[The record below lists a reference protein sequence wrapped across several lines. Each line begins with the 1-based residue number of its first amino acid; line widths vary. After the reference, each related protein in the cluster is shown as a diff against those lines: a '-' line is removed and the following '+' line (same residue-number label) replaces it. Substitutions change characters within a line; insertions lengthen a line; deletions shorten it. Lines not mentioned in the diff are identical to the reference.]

1 MLTKKDINLLSIAIN
16 DSKNNN
22 IRLADTKKR
31 INSILHNK
39 SNKSVIKELG
49 GFIANVKG
57 NEKNKVVLIVIMSL
71 LRRNLDCQA
80 ELSELIK
87 KYKLE
92 GCLYGGLKSFFSGDS
107 EQFGLKIKLNTD
119 SFENKYEYITRFTNF
134 EYWKLIDLFE
144 SAKILSLVAF
154 AKFEQL
160 AYEDKSSLILLNMV
174 IRHLNIAP
182 SDELISKLLQ
192 SDDELKQNIGF
203 LFVTDNVSKAVNDIC
218 EIKRCKKQGLFT
230 NKKPKA
236 ATMFFKTE
244 INRCCVFLEI
254 CSAKTRA
261 ALLLNYLLLHQSE
274 YPTAFSKM
282 LMSSFLQ
289 DELYKQI
296 KETKK
301 IRNLKD
307 VCFLLSLIFHT
318 PALDDKNKRISKAKL
333 YDAVTDVLISFI
345 EEDKGIY
352 GWNEQQKN
360 YVTEI
365 CKMLPKKNI
374 CKLNKHL
381 QNKRKTLMTAKID
394 ELVRFKIYLKDK
406 QKQDIIDGIL
416 NIIQIYCNV

>member
-1 MLTKKDINLLSIAIN
+1 MLTKKDICLLSIVIN

-22 IRLADTKKR
+22 IHLVETKKK
-31 INSILHNK
+31 INAILHNK
-39 SNKSVIKELG
+39 SNKTVIKELD
-49 GFIANVKG
+49 GFVANVKG
-57 NEKNKVVLIVIMSL
+57 NEKNKAVLIVVMSL

-80 ELSELIK
+80 ELSELIT

-119 SFENKYEYITRFTNF
+119 SFENKYEYITRFTDF

-144 SAKILSLVAF
+144 SAKIFSLVNF

-174 IRHLNIAP
+174 TRHLNIAP

-203 LFVTDNVSKAVNDIC
+203 LFVTEGVSKAVNDIC

-236 ATMFFKTE
+236 ANMFFKTE
-244 INRCCVFLEI
+244 INKCCDFLEK

-274 YPTAFSKM
+274 HPTAFSKM

-289 DELYKQI
+289 DEFYKQI

-333 YDAVTDVLISFI
+333 YDAVTDVLIFFI

-374 CKLNKHL
+374 YKLNKHL
-381 QNKRKTLMTAKID
+381 QNKRKSLMTAKID

-416 NIIQIYCNV
+416 NIIQIDCNV